1 MKKIV
6 VVGENAKR
14 YFLNEIQKKAGTPF
28 IATPTEPIIITDQSD
43 SEWYL
48 EFFKNIKQLNLT
60 DEVTFLSKTNSKK
73 DPKEEIKTKSKLGK
87 IQRKVLIFLEENE
100 GKKFSKKEISDAL
113 DLYQYVA
120 KRALNNLAEKGLIK
134 KDENEKFFKE
144 IEIEEILL

>member
-1 MKKIV
+1 M
-6 VVGENAKR
+6 
-14 YFLNEIQKKAGTPF
+14 LM
-28 IATPTEPIIITDQSD
+28 
-43 SEWYL
+43 
-48 EFFKNIKQLNLT
+48 
-60 DEVTFLSKTNSKK
+60 
-73 DPKEEIKTKSKLGK
+73 
-87 IQRKVLIFLEENE
+87 FLEENE

>member
-1 MKKIV
+1 M
-6 VVGENAKR
+6 
-14 YFLNEIQKKAGTPF
+14 
-28 IATPTEPIIITDQSD
+28 
-43 SEWYL
+43 

-134 KDENEKFFKE
+134 KDENEEFFKE

>member
-14 YFLNEIQKKAGTPF
+14 YFLNEIQRKAGTPF

-60 DEVTFLSKTNSKK
+60 DEVEFLSKTNSKK

-100 GKKFSKKEISDAL
+100 GKKFSKK
-113 DLYQYVA
+113 
-120 KRALNNLAEKGLIK
+120 
-134 KDENEKFFKE
+134 
-144 IEIEEILL
+144 